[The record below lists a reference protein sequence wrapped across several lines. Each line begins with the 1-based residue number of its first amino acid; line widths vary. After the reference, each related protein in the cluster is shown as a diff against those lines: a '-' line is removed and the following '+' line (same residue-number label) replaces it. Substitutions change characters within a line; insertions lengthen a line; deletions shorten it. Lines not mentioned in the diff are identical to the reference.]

1 MGGFAAPAMMIGSA
15 VSAYGK
21 IQAGKAEEKMYD
33 AKASETL
40 IQGDA
45 RAVAYKQQG
54 ADVLA
59 RLNENLA
66 TLINRSGS
74 VGAGSIRAIFNANVA
89 TASKDYATARDNAI
103 LEKEYA
109 INQADQ
115 YTQAGDAARK
125 SATISAIGTL
135 AGAAY
140 RYGTL

>member
-1 MGGFAAPAMMIGSA
+1 MGGFAAPAMIISSA

-54 ADVLA
+54 ADLT

-74 VGAGSIRAIFNANVA
+74 VGAGSISAIFNANVA
-89 TASKDYATARDNAI
+89 TASKDYATAQDNAI

-109 INQADQ
+109 INQANQ
-115 YTQAGDAARK
+115 YIQAGDAARK

-135 AGAAY
+135 AGSC
-140 RYGTL
+140 L